1 MEAIEEVVEGKAL
14 ALDVKAAADGVIEG
28 YASFFGDEDKG
39 GDVVMQGAFAKSLAS
54 LSTDKRRVKMLWQ
67 HDPSQP
73 IGVWDEVKEDERGLY
88 VKGRILTDVA
98 KGREALAL
106 VKAGAIDGLSIG
118 YRTLNATRGEKG
130 ERLLNELDIW
140 EVSMVTFPML
150 QSARI
155 DAVKAA
161 DLTERDFERILTQDA
176 GLSRSVARKLMA
188 SGFDAIKAMRDAG
201 DGIDELAA
209 LLKARCNIDHAK
221 E

>member
-1 MEAIEEVVEGKAL
+1 MEAIEEVVEGKAV
-14 ALDVKAAADGVIEG
+14 ALDVKAAADGMIEG
-28 YASFFGDEDKG
+28 YASFFGDEDQG

-54 LSTDKRRVKMLWQ
+54 MSTDKRRVKMLWQ
-67 HDPSQP
+67 HDPWQP

-88 VKGRILTDVA
+88 VKGRILSDVA

-106 VKAGAIDGLSIG
+106 INAGAIDGLSIG